1 MFNNIVSQPSTP
13 GGHLHACCPM
23 YACHYQEYGQRKP
36 WYTYRTAL
44 SSQTGMYSAQNILR
58 TSIAFQTA
66 LRTNFCTSIHPLHPP
81 KQSAASQTT
90 SPGLIDIKS
99 MLIQKKLTLKTQVR
113 EDALR
118 IQREPRKKMK
128 EAKNAH
134 WEKAES

>member
-1 MFNNIVSQPSTP
+1 MPVVLCMPVT
-13 GGHLHACCPM
+13 
-23 YACHYQEYGQRKP
+23 
-36 WYTYRTAL
+36 TRTVRVWSEEAMVYL
-44 SSQTGMYSAQNILR
+44 QDCFVLPDWDVLCTDILR
-58 TSIAFQTA
+58 TSIAYQTA
-66 LRTNFCTSIHPLHPP
+66 LRTNFCTSTHPLHPP